1 MRAAAGREPEDPPRG
16 PGLPRPVRATA
27 RGRPSPRNEPAGRA
41 RPRRHWARWLREGSL
56 FSSCQCKQCL
66 GTSVYPRQN
75 IDPDSSHSGFKN
87 ERNKLVTT
95 PGLMELQELME
106 LMELSWGTCYCAP
119 PPFFFITL
127 LPCNRLRFSKLCM
140 CSSLN
145 PTNLSLLLT
154 KGNLKLRC

>member
-41 RPRRHWARWLREGSL
+41 RPRRHWARWLQEGFL
-56 FSSCQCKQCL
+56 FSSCQCKQC
-66 GTSVYPRQN
+66 GGISVYPRQN
-75 IDPDSSHSGFKN
+75 IDPDSSHSRFKN
-87 ERNKLVTT
+87 ERNKLVTSS
-95 PGLMELQELME
+95 GLKELQGKVLGNM
-106 LMELSWGTCYCAP
+106 LLRP
-119 PPFFFITL
+119 LPFFFITL
-127 LPCNRLRFSKLCM
+127 LPYNRLRFSKLCM

-145 PTNLSLLLT
+145 QTNLSLLLT